1 MSGRMR
7 WFWSVIVL
15 GLCCGFAQRL
25 VWIEDWGGGYYPPVH
40 LSGDGRTVYISA
52 SVLVRGRLEDRIG
65 RWREGEGW
73 WYLRADGGLTR
84 NPAEATLIGYVKAAS
99 YDGRVIVGGAY
110 DPWGRYRP
118 YRWRLGRGIEWLPL
132 PVGALRGHAV
142 GVSADGSIA
151 AGNIRIWE
159 GGREWWYIARWFAD
173 GRVEVIPDSRGLT
186 MYALSADGRT
196 IVGKD
201 FERYYFGYPFRW
213 QEGRGVEYPPGFFS
227 AVFRAV
233 SFDGR
238 MIAGDGTSQDVQSG
252 GAFRWVE
259 GRGIEWLMPFRPY
272 SATAVAMSWDGQVVV
287 GLYRWD
293 EDDYVWRSFVWRE
306 GVGWQDV
313 YEAYRGLWP
322 EWVEGVR
329 VEALSANG
337 RYLVGLGR
345 QLGGQ
350 FRLFWLDMGRL
361 GDVDGD
367 GCVDDGDLLEVLF
380 SFGARGMNLRGDL
393 DGDGMVGESDLL
405 EVLLHFGEGC

>member
-1 MSGRMR
+1 M
-7 WFWSVIVL
+7 
-15 GLCCGFAQRL
+15 
-25 VWIEDWGGGYYPPVH
+25 
-40 LSGDGRTVYISA
+40 
-52 SVLVRGRLEDRIG
+52 
-65 RWREGEGW
+65 
-73 WYLRADGGLTR
+73 
-84 NPAEATLIGYVKAAS
+84 
-99 YDGRVIVGGAY
+99 
-110 DPWGRYRP
+110 
-118 YRWRLGRGIEWLPL
+118 
-132 PVGALRGHAV
+132 
-142 GVSADGSIA
+142 
-151 AGNIRIWE
+151 
-159 GGREWWYIARWFAD
+159 
-173 GRVEVIPDSRGLT
+173 
-186 MYALSADGRT
+186 
-196 IVGKD
+196 
-201 FERYYFGYPFRW
+201 
-213 QEGRGVEYPPGFFS
+213 EYPPGFFS

-238 MIAGDGTSQDVQSG
+238 MIAGNGTSRDLQSG

-259 GRGIEWLMPFRPY
+259 GRGIEWFMPFRPY
-272 SATAVAMSWDGQVVV
+272 SATAVAMSWDGRVVV

-293 EDDYVWRSFVWRE
+293 EDDYVSRSFVWRE

-322 EWVEGVR
+322 EWVAGVR

-380 SFGARGMNLRGDL
+380 SFGEVGMNLRGDL

>member
-1 MSGRMR
+1 MS
-7 WFWSVIVL
+7 VKVKLVL
-15 GLCCGFAQRL
+15 GLLGLTIGCGFTQRL
-25 VWIEDWGGGYYPPVH
+25 VWIEDWGGEGYAWPLR
-40 LSGDGRTVYISA
+40 LSGDGRTVYISTYFA
-52 SVLVRGRLEDRIG
+52 GQYRIG

-84 NPAEATLIGYVKAAS
+84 NPAEATLIGYVDAAS

-132 PVGALRGHAV
+132 PVGALWGHAV

-151 AGNIRIWE
+151 AGNIGIWE

-196 IVGKD
+196 IVGED
-201 FERYYFGYPFRW
+201 LERYYFGYPFRW

-238 MIAGDGTSQDVQSG
+238 MIAGNGTSRDLQSG

-259 GRGIEWLMPFRPY
+259 GRGIEWFMPFRPY

-293 EDDYVWRSFVWRE
+293 EDDYVSRSFVWRE
-306 GVGWQDV
+306 GDGFADL

-322 EWVEGVR
+322 GWVEDVR
-329 VEALSANG
+329 VDGISANG
-337 RYLVGLGR
+337 RYLVGTISPATSQDR
-345 QLGGQ
+345 W
-350 FRLFWLDMGRL
+350 LFWLDMGRL

-380 SFGARGMNLRGDL
+380 SFGEVGMNLRGDL